1 MTEQATPEGATP
13 RPVPDLGF
21 FAGAPTGGGSSFG
34 SGSGAVPAGYGGAP
48 TSNQFGSAP
57 AAHQFGS
64 APAVTPFGTAPAGT
78 AFGAPGQRL
87 APPAAG
93 RRSANATTKVVA
105 GVVGLVLLAVAVFGG
120 RFVWR
125 HFFADPTLP
134 ETLMGAPRLVD
145 ASIEAGL
152 REAQE
157 SVGAELTAGSE
168 AKVALYTDGQGLGYM
183 LFALRGSDRPGKGGE
198 GDSAPAGWAESKHGN
213 IACFQQPAQ
222 ADTGLG
228 VTFCV
233 RGFFRRAVVVMAFG
247 LTPPDP
253 AMVAR
258 GTEEAWAAQ

>member
-1 MTEQATPEGATP
+1 MSERTPEDAAV

-21 FAGAPTGGGSSFG
+21 FAGAPAGGSGSSFG
-34 SGSGAVPAGYGGAP
+34 GGGGSAPPSAFGGTP
-48 TSNQFGSAP
+48 TSN
-57 AAHQFGS
+57 QFGS
-64 APAVTPFGTAPAGT
+64 APAVTPFGTAPFGT
-78 AFGAPGQRL
+78 AFGAPGQRI

-93 RRSANATTKVVA
+93 RGSVSSTTKIVA
-105 GVVGLVLLAVAVFGG
+105 GVVGLVLLAVSVFGG

-125 HFFADPTLP
+125 HFFADPVLP
-134 ETLMGAPRLVD
+134 QTLMGAPRLVD
-145 ASIEAGL
+145 ASVEAGL
-152 REAQE
+152 REAQD

-183 LFALRGSDRPGKGGE
+183 LFALRGSDRPGNGGE
-198 GDSAPAGWAESKHGN
+198 GDSATAGWAESKHGN
-213 IACFQQPAQ
+213 IACFQKPAQ

-247 LTPPDP
+247 LTPPEP

>member
-1 MTEQATPEGATP
+1 MSERTPEDAAA

-21 FAGAPTGGGSSFG
+21 FAGAPAGGSGSSFG
-34 SGSGAVPAGYGGAP
+34 GGGGGAAPSGFGGAP

-57 AAHQFGS
+57 ANQFGS
-64 APAVTPFGTAPAGT
+64 APAVTPFGTAPVGT
-78 AFGAPGQRL
+78 TFGAPGQRV

-93 RRSANATTKVVA
+93 RGGVSPTTKVVA
-105 GVVGLVLLAVAVFGG
+105 GVLGLVLLAVAVFGG

-152 REAQE
+152 REAQD

-183 LFALRGSDRPGKGGE
+183 LFALRGSDRPGTGGE
-198 GDSAPAGWAESKHGN
+198 GDSATAGWTESKHGN
-213 IACFQQPAQ
+213 IACFQKPAQ

-247 LTPPDP
+247 LTPPEP